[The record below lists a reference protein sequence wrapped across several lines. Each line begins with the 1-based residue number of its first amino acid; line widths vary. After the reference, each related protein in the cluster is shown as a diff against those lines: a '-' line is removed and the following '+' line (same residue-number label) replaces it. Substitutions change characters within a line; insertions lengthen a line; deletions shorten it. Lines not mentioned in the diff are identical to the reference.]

1 MYYKTELAARLD
13 EVAVSLCSRAQK
25 YGDIHASIT
34 DLQNN
39 VLQQVAQRVASLRA
53 VLFDVSSVLAEI
65 DVLLGWSEV
74 CSECGYVRPSILH
87 DFSIHIIVGFA
98 PLSRA
103 ERTPSPPGARR
114 RPLHPQRFPRFH
126 FLGSEDAAGAGFA
139 LAGDSDGS
147 EQQREVGVSQAAGAA
162 GLPGADRLLRSGRA
176 RVSVFVPLHPHQI
189 QHDRKVGR
197 SLASLLASP
206 TSTPP
211 SLRTSHASAGSSK
224 RSPSALS
231 CSSTSSERALRPK
244 VASQPSVH

>member
-1 MYYKTELAARLD
+1 MAPASIVCGLRVDAASFTNERFPSDFRYQFHTEDRVYYKTELAARLD

-98 PLSRA
+98 PPSRA

-126 FLGSEDAAGAGFA
+126 FFGGE
-139 LAGDSDGS
+139 
-147 EQQREVGVSQAAGAA
+147 
-162 GLPGADRLLRSGRA
+162 
-176 RVSVFVPLHPHQI
+176 
-189 QHDRKVGR
+189 
-197 SLASLLASP
+197 
-206 TSTPP
+206 
-211 SLRTSHASAGSSK
+211 
-224 RSPSALS
+224 
-231 CSSTSSERALRPK
+231 
-244 VASQPSVH
+244 